1 MGFRAAVSYP
11 QPGLDN
17 SYAFALN
24 YAAVHGERWGRE
36 FLADRG
42 PYGWLLFP
50 VDVGDVTRSW
60 FLAQA
65 LLVLMLG
72 SAVAAYVWSLPGSV
86 ARRILTALF
95 LTYAIHLAFWDE
107 YRWFALFLLLLL
119 LGLHGKGR
127 RGLIAFGMASVLAG
141 FYLLLKLTI
150 GPGALLTLATVVVL
164 QRRPSSVLTRIAVA
178 SSGATLGL
186 LAGWLVCYGSLSGL
200 GTYLAVGLSM
210 VAGYSS
216 VASRGIEGWQL
227 VAGSFLGFF
236 LLLGAWC
243 IFLRHR
249 RARLS
254 LAGCAVPLF
263 VAWKHSLV
271 RPDVHGR
278 LLVLFG
284 LFIVAVL
291 FTDSLTA
298 ERRWRASPILVGA
311 VVSLVAAWFHLP
323 ADKDTPVRTLAKA
336 LAQPLHLPGVTG
348 LRALVRLPQYRAS
361 LGQLSSRALEPLVLS
376 AAERGVLGD
385 STVDVYPWEASYVAA
400 NHLNWAHR
408 PSPASFL
415 AFPTLDRLN
424 AAFFNSSRRPQ
435 YLLWHLTAGLQ
446 SIDGRHMFWDEPH
459 TLLSILSHYDLLSP
473 GGTVFILVTRANPRS
488 VSRRFL
494 GTVTVPWGDSTPVPD
509 AGGVTLAEVEL
520 HRPWAAWLRRLALRE
535 EEMWLETT
543 LTSGSTLQHRFVP
556 DQVGSGLWISQL
568 PISPNHLVA
577 LFEGRIRQRGKVAT
591 IRFQGGWA
599 NGPPLRISWWRLDIG
614 PGEHEQESNARGHSP
629 DD

>member
-1 MGFRAAVSYP
+1 VTVVASVLMGFRAAVSYP
-11 QPGLDN
+11 RPGLDN

-24 YAAVHGERWGRE
+24 YAAVHGERWGKE

-50 VDVGDVTRSW
+50 VDVGDVARAW
-60 FLAQA
+60 LLAQA

-72 SAVAAYVWSLPGSV
+72 SAAAAYVRSLPGSL
-86 ARRILTALF
+86 ARRILTGLL
-95 LTYAIHLAFWDE
+95 LTYSIHLAFWDE
-107 YRWFALFLLLLL
+107 YRWLALFLLLLL
-119 LGLHGKGR
+119 LGLHGEGR
-127 RGLIAFGMASVLAG
+127 AGLIALGMASVLAG

-150 GPGALLTLATVVVL
+150 GPGALLTLGTAIVL
-164 QRRPSSVLTRIAVA
+164 SRRPSAVLTRIAVA
-178 SSGATLGL
+178 SSCATLGL
-186 LAGWLVCYGSLSGL
+186 LAGWLVCYSSMAGL

-216 VASRGIEGWQL
+216 VASLEVEGWQL

-236 LLLGAWC
+236 LLLAAWG

-254 LAGCAVPLF
+254 LVWCAVPLF

-298 ERRWRASPILVGA
+298 ERRWRASPLLAGA
-311 VVSLVAAWFHLP
+311 VVLLIVAWFHLP
-323 ADKDTPVRTLAKA
+323 ADEDIPVRTLAKA

-348 LRALVRLPQYRAS
+348 LRALVRLRQYRAS
-361 LGQLSSRALEPLVLS
+361 LSQLSNRALEPLVLS
-376 AAERGVLGD
+376 AAERAVLGD

-415 AFPTLDRLN
+415 AFPTVDHLN
-424 AAFFNSSRRPQ
+424 AAFFDSSRRPQ
-435 YLLWHLTAGLQ
+435 RLLWHLTAGLQ
-446 SIDGRHMFWDEPH
+446 SIDGRHLFWDEPH
-459 TLLSILSHYDLLSP
+459 TLLSILRHYDLLSA
-473 GGTVFILVTRANPRS
+473 GRTVFILGTRANPRS
-488 VSRRFL
+488 GSRRFL

-543 LTSGSTLQHRFVP
+543 LTSGSTLQHRLVP
-556 DQVGSGLWISQL
+556 DQVGSGLWISPL
-568 PISPNHLVA
+568 PTSPYHLVA
-577 LFEGRIRQRGKVAT
+577 LLEGRIPSRGKVVA

-599 NGPPLRISWWRLDIG
+599 HAPPVRISWWTLEMQ
-614 PGEHEQESNARGHSP
+614 PGEHETR
-629 DD
+629 